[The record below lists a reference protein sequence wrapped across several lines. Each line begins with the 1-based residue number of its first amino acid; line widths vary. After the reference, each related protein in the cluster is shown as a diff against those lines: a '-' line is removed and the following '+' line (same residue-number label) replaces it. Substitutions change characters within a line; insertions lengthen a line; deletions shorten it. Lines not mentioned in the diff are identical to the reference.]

1 MSHRFTDQT
10 ERTPAGHPWVPGLAA
25 EPAPGSHLATG
36 RLGYTHHG
44 IYAGAGRVIH
54 YAGLHRGLKAAPV
67 EECSIEEF
75 ARGHAI
81 ALVVHESSSFACEE
95 AVRRAR
101 SRLGESRYRILTNNC
116 EHFCNWCLTGD
127 ARSVQVERALA
138 ALRRTFTRLFGHAA
152 VTGRYGGRWDNLGTV
167 RS

>member
-1 MSHRFTDQT
+1 MTQQFTDQAD
-10 ERTPAGHPWVPGLAA
+10 RTPEGRPWVAGLVV

-44 IYAGAGRVIH
+44 IYAGGGRVIH
-54 YAGLHRGLKAAPV
+54 YAGLHHGLTAAPV

-75 ARGHAI
+75 ARGHAV
-81 ALVVHESSSFACEE
+81 ALVVHEGSSFVREE

-101 SRLGESRYRILTNNC
+101 SRLGESSYRILTNNC

-127 ARSVQVERALA
+127 ARSAQVERALA
-138 ALRRTFTRLFGHAA
+138 VVVRAFTRLFGHAA
-152 VTGRYGGRWDNLGTV
+152 VAAIREH
-167 RS
+167 